1 MAAHGEALEKFRQVH
16 DLEGEARALSG
27 SGKALAGAGQHAAA
41 LDRHERAALLFDAVG
56 NRLEQAYALADMM
69 AARFA
74 LGAPGPAAVHGRQA
88 ADLLAELGLD
98 AATGQVLAD
107 LAVVLDAAGDHARA
121 TACRGDSA
129 RALHRASSA
138 EREAAQRLA
147 ARLVSPNR

>member
-1 MAAHGEALEKFRQVH
+1 MAAHGAALEKFRQVH

-27 SGKALAGAGQHAAA
+27 AGKALAAAGQHAAA

-74 LGAPGPAAVHGRQA
+74 LGEPGPAAGHGRQA

-107 LAVVLDAAGDHARA
+107 LAVVFDAGGDHARA
-121 TACRGDSA
+121 IACGAESA
-129 RALHRASSA
+129 LVLRRVSA
-138 EREAAQRLA
+138 AGREAAQRLA
-147 ARLVSPNR
+147 ARLVSPHR

>member
-16 DLEGEARALSG
+16 DLEGEARALTG

-74 LGAPGPAAVHGRQA
+74 LDAPGPAAR
-88 ADLLAELGLD
+88 
-98 AATGQVLAD
+98 
-107 LAVVLDAAGDHARA
+107 AAGARTCLPSWA
-121 TACRGDSA
+121 WTRPPA
-129 RALHRASSA
+129 RC
-138 EREAAQRLA
+138 
-147 ARLVSPNR
+147 SPTSRSCC